1 MTKLTPAAMTR
12 LAHQQIARIRQELTA
27 LDYVCSG
34 TLLKRTKLCGKPN
47 CRCAQDPAARHG
59 PYYEWSHLAEGKLR
73 HRVVSA
79 QQAAILRHAITNQRR
94 LKKLLRKWE
103 HETERLVDA
112 VAAPKA

>member
-12 LAHQQIARIRQELTA
+12 SAQQQIARIRQELTA
-27 LDYVCSG
+27 FDYVCSG

-59 PYYEWSHLAEGKLR
+59 PYYEWSHLAQGKLR

-79 QQAAILRHAITNQRR
+79 QQGAILRQAITNQRR
-94 LKKLLRKWE
+94 LKVLLRKWE

-112 VAAPKA
+112 VAAPKD